1 MSALPARE
9 AYGLWA
15 PGYDPET
22 PVSLLE
28 NQLVEGLDIE
38 LTGRRLLD
46 VGCGTG
52 RRLRASGAALA
63 VGADITR
70 AMLVRA
76 PRGAVVAADAAA
88 LPLPAAAFDVVWCR
102 LVLGHLASLEDPYR
116 ELARVCRPGGTLVVS
131 DFHSEAFQAGHRR
144 TFRDQTGAVHEIRHH
159 PHGPED
165 HLRVA
170 RAQGLDLR
178 ARQDGTVGPLVRPL
192 YQAAGRLE
200 AYQEQLGL
208 RLVLVLAFDKPSRQ

>member
-1 MSALPARE
+1 
-9 AYGLWA
+9 LWA

-52 RRLRASGAALA
+52 RRLRESGAALA
-63 VGADITR
+63 IGADITR

-76 PRGAVVAADAAA
+76 PRGAVVAADVAA
-88 LPLPAAAFDVVWCR
+88 LPLPGWAFDVVWCR
-102 LVLGHLASLEDPYR
+102 LVLGHLESLVDAYH
-116 ELARVCRPGGTLVVS
+116 ELARVCRAGGTVVVS
-131 DFHSEAFQAGHRR
+131 DFHSDAFHAGHRR
-144 TFRDQTGAVHEIRHH
+144 TFRDQTGVVHEITHH
-159 PHGPED
+159 PHSPGD
-165 HLRVA
+165 HLRAA

-178 ARQDGTVGPLVRPL
+178 AREDGSVGPLVRPL
-192 YQAAGRLE
+192 YQAAGRLG

-208 RLVLVLAFDKPSRQ
+208 RLVLVLAFDKPSLQ